1 MRKTVHQ
8 QVVSYTNKRLMNVDF
23 HDFLQKSIYM
33 EDMELSDEFSLT
45 SREVQ
50 QMRAKLQK

>member
-8 QVVSYTNKRLMNVDF
+8 QVVSFTNKRLMNVDF

>member
-23 HDFLQKSIYM
+23 HDFLQKQMYM
-33 EDMELSDEFSLT
+33 EDMELADEFSLT

-50 QMRAKLQK
+50 QMKAKIQK